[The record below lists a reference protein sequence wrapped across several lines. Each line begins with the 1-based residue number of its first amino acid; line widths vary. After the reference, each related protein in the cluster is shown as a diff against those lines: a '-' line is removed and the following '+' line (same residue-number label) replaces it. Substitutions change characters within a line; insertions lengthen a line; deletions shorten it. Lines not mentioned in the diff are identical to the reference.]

1 MTQRITAKA
10 KIALAA
16 CLMMAALPLQA
27 KEYHVSKQGCNT
39 ADGSAAHPLLTI
51 NAAAQL
57 ALPGDT
63 VTVHGGTYR
72 EWVNP
77 LNGGDGPHKRIL
89 YRAAEGERVY
99 LKGSEVVKGWK
110 RVPKTK
116 GTWMATVPNSLFG
129 DYNPYSEKMF
139 GDWYWPNGHTYHTG
153 DVYLND
159 VSLYEVEK
167 KEQVLTPDTIR
178 TVRDP
183 QGTQLVWYAEVDAEK
198 TTLYAHFG
206 NVDPNKEMVEIS
218 VRPTCFYPTR
228 QGLDYITFRGFH
240 VSQAATRWA
249 APTAEQVGM
258 VSTHWCKGWIIE
270 HNVIRNSRSCGITL
284 GKERATGHNL
294 ECNDKRLDGTAHYIE
309 VVFRTLRNGWD
320 RDHVGSHIVR
330 YNEISDCEQTGI
342 CGSMGAAFSEIYGNH
357 IHHIWA
363 KRLWNGAEMA
373 GIKLHG
379 AIDTY
384 IHNNRIHHCGYAIW
398 LDWMNQGSRVSS
410 NLVYN
415 NTQEDFFFEVDHGP
429 YMVDNNLMLS
439 PQSIREYSDGG
450 AFVHNIIC
458 GYISHGND
466 QRYTPYHL
474 NHHTAAKGICTIT
487 NGDHRFYNNIFVGG
501 KDPKQN
507 YGLASYDK
515 AGRPIHA
522 AGNMYCSTAKPAAKG
537 KDEADNSSYEPELK
551 IEERADGVYI
561 SWMGD
566 LSPLTAPA
574 TRAITPEI
582 LGHAQLTGYP
592 YEMTDGTPICIDKDY
607 FGHPRSTTSP
617 LVGPIELSNPNNKT
631 NIKVWDN
638 NITPQ
643 P

>member
-1 MTQRITAKA
+1 MAKA
-10 KIALAA
+10 TICLAA
-16 CLMMAALPLQA
+16 CLMTAALPLQA

-116 GTWMATVPNSLFG
+116 GTWMATVPN
-129 DYNPYSEKMF
+129 
-139 GDWYWPNGHTYHTG
+139 GHTYHTG

-178 TVRDP
+178 SVRDP

-284 GKERATGHNL
+284 GMARESMVLLKNDRQFLPLNEKKIKRIAVIGPNADNEATPLGNYNGTPL
-294 ECNDKRLDGTAHYIE
+294 ETVTPLKGLKRRLGNRVAIDYYPG
-309 VVFRTLRNGWD
+309 
-320 RDHVGSHIVR
+320 
-330 YNEISDCEQTGI
+330 TGI
-342 CGSMGAAFSEIYGNH
+342 VAKLKEDPSLSEVAKAAGR
-357 IHHIWA
+357 A
-363 KRLWNGAEMA
+363 
-373 GIKLHG
+373 
-379 AIDTY
+379 D
-384 IHNNRIHHCGYAIW
+384 
-398 LDWMNQGSRVSS
+398 
-410 NLVYN
+410 
-415 NTQEDFFFEVDHGP
+415 
-429 YMVDNNLMLS
+429 
-439 PQSIREYSDGG
+439 
-450 AFVHNIIC
+450 II
-458 GYISHGND
+458 
-466 QRYTPYHL
+466 
-474 NHHTAAKGICTIT
+474 
-487 NGDHRFYNNIFVGG
+487 IFVGG
-501 KDPKQN
+501 LTADYEGEAGDAGAGGYAGFASGDRTTLDLPPVQIEMLKALKKTGKPLVVVNMSGSTMTYDWESRNATALIQAW
-507 YGLASYDK
+507 YGGQAIGDALADVLFGTYSPS
-515 AGRPIHA
+515 GRMPLTA
-522 AGNMYCSTAKPAAKG
+522 YCS
-537 KDEADNSSYEPELK
+537 DD
-551 IEERADGVYI
+551 
-561 SWMGD
+561 D
-566 LSPLTAPA
+566 LSPFESYSMENRTYRYFKGDVRYPFGYGLNYTTFGYSALQCNEAVNTGEDLEVSVKVKNTGKREGDEVAQLYLSHPQDGNIRRPICA
-574 TRAITPEI
+574 LKGFRRVHLQPGEEQTITFRLTPEDLALTEKNGNLTEAAGQVKI
-582 LGHAQLTGYP
+582 FIGGGQPKYTTGCTTDLTIYGEPYQVQPLG
-592 YEMTDGTPICIDKDY
+592 
-607 FGHPRSTTSP
+607 
-617 LVGPIELSNPNNKT
+617 NK
-631 NIKVWDN
+631 
-638 NITPQ
+638 
-643 P
+643 